1 MQNNV
6 QTEKKDFEP
15 TISVGKITAFKG
27 SDLED
32 LCDATEKTIDDAG
45 TGMFSVGFNWVEAPP
60 REKLENYW
68 KGLLLVPERT
78 LFVGRIDGVIASSIQ
93 LIKPPPSN
101 KAQSFAATMREHF
114 VAPWARGHGLA
125 KLLVKAVEDE
135 CANLKLKV
143 LKLEVRANRTA
154 AISLYESLGFKK
166 WGELDKYEM
175 VNGNYVAGYFYYKD
189 LI

>member
-1 MQNNV
+1 MSDSNA
-6 QTEKKDFEP
+6 KKSFEP
-15 TISVGKITAFKG
+15 IIKVERLEVFKG

-45 TGMFSVGFNWVEAPP
+45 LGFSVGFNWVETPA
-60 REKLENYW
+60 RERLENYW

-78 LFVGRIDGVIASSIQ
+78 VFVGRIDGVIASSIQ

-101 KAQSFAATMREHF
+101 KAQSFSATMREHF

-125 KLLVKAVEDE
+125 KLLLKAVEEE
-135 CANLKLKV
+135 CVALKLKV
-143 LKLEVRANRTA
+143 LKLEVRATQTA

-166 WGELDKYEM
+166 WGELDKYEF
-175 VNGNYVAGYFYYKD
+175 VNGAYIAGHFYYKD
-189 LI
+189 LL

>member
-1 MQNNV
+1 MN
-6 QTEKKDFEP
+6 QTKREFDPIIKVEKLK
-15 TISVGKITAFKG
+15 AFSG

-32 LCDATEKTIDDAG
+32 LCDATEKTIADAG
-45 TGMFSVGFNWVEAPP
+45 TGLFSVGHSWSEAPP

-68 KGLLLVPERT
+68 KGILLVPERE
-78 LFVGRIDGVIASSIQ
+78 LFVGRIDGVIAGSIQ
-93 LIKPPPSN
+93 LIKTPASN

-125 KLLVKAVEDE
+125 KMLLKALEDE
-135 CANLKLKV
+135 CVNQKLKV

-166 WGELDKYEM
+166 WGELDKYEF

>member
-1 MQNNV
+1 MIENA
-6 QTEKKDFEP
+6 KKDFEP
-15 TISVGKITAFKG
+15 VVKVERLKEFSG

-32 LCDATEKTIDDAG
+32 LCDATEKTIADVG
-45 TGMFSVGFNWVEAPP
+45 TGLFSASFNWQEAPP

-93 LIKPPPSN
+93 IIKPPPSN
-101 KAQSFAATMREHF
+101 KAQAFAATMREHF

-125 KLLVKAVEDE
+125 KLLLKAVEEE
-135 CANLKLKV
+135 CANQKLKI
-143 LKLEVRANRTA
+143 LKLEVRATRTA

-166 WGELDKYEM
+166 WGELDKYEYA
-175 VNGNYVAGYFYYKD
+175 NGQYIAGYFYYKD
-189 LI
+189 LV

>member
-1 MQNNV
+1 MQNV
-6 QTEKKDFEP
+6 KTDFKPVIKVEKLKEF
-15 TISVGKITAFKG
+15 TG

-32 LCDATEKTIDDAG
+32 LCDATEKTIEDVG
-45 TGMFSVGFNWVEAPP
+45 TGLFSASFNWVEAPP

-68 KGLLLVPERT
+68 KGLLLVPERIV
-78 LFVGRIDGVIASSIQ
+78 FVGRIDGVIASSIQ
-93 LIKPPPSN
+93 LVKTPPSN

-125 KLLVKAVEDE
+125 KLLLKAVEDE
-135 CANLKLKV
+135 CAAQKLKV
-143 LKLEVRANRTA
+143 LKLEVRATRTA

-166 WGELDKYEM
+166 WGELDKYEF
-175 VNGNYVAGYFYYKD
+175 VNGNYIAGCYYYKD